1 MSGEKSEMKQNYA
14 FISYSSRNQQSADAI
29 RMLLSDENIHSWMAP
44 YDIPAGHKYA
54 HVINDAIEGCK
65 CFILLLT
72 EESQKS
78 EHVEKEVDR
87 AVTYKKPIVPIQL
100 GNIVL
105 NSGFKYYLG
114 NSQIVAVSA
123 VNADS
128 EEWLKAISAVK
139 SFMYLSETQERD
151 NIVKNT
157 CAEILPETGEIGKNI
172 NWKLEANGDLYIYGT
187 GEMNCS
193 VLYGQTLD
201 ALVVDSLL
209 KNIKERVKR
218 LFIGNGIETIGKFSF
233 YQFSNLSA
241 VYVPYTVKKIAAGAF
256 KDCFNLRHIELPW
269 QLKEIGLYAFQNCH
283 SLEDFEL
290 PDEVIIGS
298 AAFKNCWSLTMLE
311 KYCNKSITIFQNSF
325 ENCTSLKKVVLE
337 NVNLVGMH
345 AFKGCCAL
353 SFLDLSF
360 RRDELIKKG
369 QTLQVK
375 AFAFSGVKE
384 VHFTFPSK
392 MKMALSYS
400 IEDKCFEG
408 CNGLTDVFFGDAI
421 PYIRDSAFP
430 KNRNVCIHVKKKSH
444 GLRMIY
450 KAFGEDCKIVFS
462 QED

>member
-1 MSGEKSEMKQNYA
+1 MKQNYA
-14 FISYSSRNQQSADAI
+14 FISYSSKNQQSADAV
-29 RMLLSDENIHSWMAP
+29 RMLLADENVDSWMAP

-54 HVINDAIEGCK
+54 HVINDAIEECK

-114 NSQIVAVSA
+114 NSQIVAMSA

-139 SFMYLSETQERD
+139 SFMCLSEIHERD
-151 NIVKNT
+151 NIVKNSCT
-157 CAEILPETGEIGKNI
+157 EIRLETGKIGKNI
-172 NWKLEANGDLYIYGT
+172 NWKLEDNGDLYISGT

-218 LFIGNGIETIGKFSF
+218 LFIGDGIETIGEFSF
-233 YQFSNLSA
+233 YQFSNLLE

-256 KDCFNLRHIELPW
+256 KDCTNLRHIELPW

-283 SLEDFEL
+283 NLEDFEL
-290 PDEVIIGS
+290 PDEVVIGGE
-298 AAFKNCWSLTMLE
+298 AFKDCWSLTILE
-311 KYCNKSITIFQNSF
+311 KRCNKSITIFQNTF
-325 ENCTSLKKVVLE
+325 ENCTSLKKVILE
-337 NVNLVGMH
+337 NVNLVGMY

-360 RRDELIKKG
+360 RRDGLIKKG
-369 QTLQVK
+369 QTLQAK

-384 VHFTFPSK
+384 IHLTFPS
-392 MKMALSYS
+392 MIKMAISYS

-408 CNGLTDVFFGDAI
+408 CDGLTDVFFEDAI
-421 PYIRDSAFP
+421 PYISDSAFP
-430 KNRNVCIHVKKKSH
+430 NNINVCIHVKEKSY

-450 KAFGEDCKIVFS
+450 KAFGEDCPIVFA